1 MYEGKNYM
9 TIKDIANAVGV
20 TPTTVSNVINGNYHK
35 VSQKT
40 INKVQRAIKK
50 SGYIPNKNARALANN
65 SSKIIGVIF
74 PKITEGFMQDPFH
87 AQILTG
93 IEKIVSDKK
102 YDLMIKSISNYEEIY
117 ELMRN
122 WSVDGFIILSLIG
135 YQIPQMEK
143 FKNVPAVFIDTYYE
157 ELKYVNI
164 GSEDYQGEYKAT
176 DYLLEMGH
184 ESIGFISYPITYPSV
199 ISMRLDGFKDAVK
212 DKGLSFDYSKNV
224 LQIRGFDPIGEEYE
238 NKILDFVKN
247 KTGICISADILA
259 IEIMELLRSKGYNIP
274 EDISIVG
281 FDDMHI
287 SRLVNPKLTT
297 INQDIIAKGRIAAE
311 KLINMIEKNS
321 KEKSDIRIPTN
332 LIIRD
337 SVKKIKN

>member
-1 MYEGKNYM
+1 MNEGVKYM

-40 INKVQRAIKK
+40 IDKVQKVIKE
-50 SGYIPNKNARALANN
+50 SGYVPNKNARALANN

-74 PKITEGFMQDPFH
+74 PKTTEGFMQDPFH
-87 AQILTG
+87 SQILTG
-93 IEKIVSDKK
+93 IEKIVGAKK
-102 YDLMIKSISNYEEIY
+102 YDLMIKSIDNYEEIY

-135 YQIPQMEK
+135 YQLPQLEK

-157 ELKYVNI
+157 ELKYINI
-164 GSEDYQGEYKAT
+164 GSEDYQGEFKAAN
-176 DYLLEMGH
+176 YLLEMGH
-184 ESIGFISYPITYPSV
+184 ESIGFISYHIDYPSV
-199 ISMRLDGFKDAVK
+199 ISMRLNGFKDALES
-212 DKGLSFDYSKNV
+212 KGLPFDCSENV
-224 LQIRGFDPIGEEYE
+224 LEIVGFDPIGKDCE
-238 NKILDFVKN
+238 NKILDFVKD

-259 IEIMELLRSKGYNIP
+259 IEIMELLRSKGYRIP
-274 EDISIVG
+274 EDISIIG
-281 FDDMHI
+281 FDNVYL

-297 INQDIIAKGRIAAE
+297 INQDIIAKGKIAAE
-311 KLINMIEKNS
+311 NLINMIEKNN
-321 KEKSDIRIPTN
+321 KEKPNIKIPTN

-337 SVKKIKN
+337 SVKKIND